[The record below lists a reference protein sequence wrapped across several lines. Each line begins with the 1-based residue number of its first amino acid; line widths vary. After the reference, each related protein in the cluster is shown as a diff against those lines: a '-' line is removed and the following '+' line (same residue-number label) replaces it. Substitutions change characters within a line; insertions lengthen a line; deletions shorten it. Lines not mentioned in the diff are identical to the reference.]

1 MEDSIT
7 YAKKYLEDLLS
18 FFGLNIDVHATSE
31 DEIIALAV
39 PSTHM
44 NGFLIGM
51 HGETMR
57 ALQYMVSTSLKN
69 NGHEFTRV
77 NIDVADYKKGR
88 QDRLAQAALPWIES
102 VKKSGKLM
110 ELNPMNAADRRIVHK
125 VADEHGLSTES
136 VGFGRDRH
144 VIIKPASDEPEEVL
158 EPKVEEEAP
167 EVTAKE
173 EKPKKKSKKAE
184 EKEEES
190 SEEE

>member
-1 MEDSIT
+1 
-7 YAKKYLEDLLS
+7 
-18 FFGLNIDVHATSE
+18 
-31 DEIIALAV
+31 
-39 PSTHM
+39 
-44 NGFLIGM
+44 
-51 HGETMR
+51 
-57 ALQYMVSTSLKN
+57 
-69 NGHEFTRV
+69 
-77 NIDVADYKKGR
+77 
-88 QDRLAQAALPWIES
+88 
-102 VKKSGKLM
+102 
-110 ELNPMNAADRRIVHK
+110 MNAADRRIVHK

-144 VIIKPASDEPEEVL
+144 VIIKPVSDEPEEVL